1 MTAAGGIRRG
11 PGRTRRTVEEP
22 AQPFRSKQGG
32 RQRQRASV
40 NRERAPL
47 LLEDDT
53 TLAMARTAEQKQRR
67 ALVLYPD
74 SQRYVVDSLRS
85 AFAQRLPDWKF
96 ISQEDDLDG
105 DKPDLQ
111 FCDYDALEIDWAM
124 DERTQLS
131 SYVIRKG

>member
-1 MTAAGGIRRG
+1 
-11 PGRTRRTVEEP
+11 
-22 AQPFRSKQGG
+22 
-32 RQRQRASV
+32 
-40 NRERAPL
+40 
-47 LLEDDT
+47 LEDDT

-111 FCDYDALEIDWAM
+111 FCDYDALEFDWAM